1 MNVRQIGLLLACFWV
16 ILMASTALAGSMHSH
31 TAHAE
36 VTLGAPLNPHVP
48 QAVSPFE
55 VKPGEKGLHCELLGH
70 NLLLPCPHHKAP
82 EGGKDNCYL
91 TNECGSGPFPA
102 PASRSAG
109 DSPRF
114 LVPVVTVED
123 NSRFSM
129 NVSNSSVFYD
139 PFYSHSLDR
148 PPRAL

>member
-1 MNVRQIGLLLACFWV
+1 MNIRRIGLLLACFWV
-16 ILMASTALAGSMHSH
+16 ILMASTAMAGSMHSH
-31 TAHAE
+31 THHVE
-36 VTLGAPLNPHVP
+36 VTHGVPLSPHVP

-55 VKPGEKGLHCELLGH
+55 VKLGDKGLHCELLGH
-70 NLLLPCPHHKAP
+70 NPLLPCPHHKIPA
-82 EGGKDNCYL
+82 GGKDNCYL
-91 TNECGSGPFPA
+91 TNECGGGPFQTPS
-102 PASRSAG
+102 SRSTG